1 MTRGK
6 DYDVIVVGGGHAG
19 IEASL
24 AAARMGA
31 RTLLLTTH
39 LDTIGWM
46 SCNPSVGGPAKGHLV
61 REIDALGGEMARAI
75 DQTFIQVRLLNN
87 SKGPAVH
94 ALRAQADKKRYAWTM
109 RHTLENTPN
118 LDIKQSLVEGLLVHG
133 DRVMGV
139 RTSYGQTYAARAV
152 VLTTGTFLGGR
163 LITGDWVRAGGRDGE
178 PPALGLSK
186 SLRELGFRLGRL
198 KTGTPPRLDARSIDF
213 SQTKPQYGSDEP
225 LYFSFENQ
233 EMVNRGNQGI
243 RSQGIRSQG
252 IRESGEREIEGLT
265 PDSLIPD
272 SLTPDSPIPDS
283 LTPDSLI
290 PHFLHQPPHPVYP
303 YVRQTGW
310 RPQLPCYLVHTNQE
324 THEIIRANLDRAP
337 LFTGVIEGVGPRY
350 CPSIEDKIVRFAH
363 KESHQLFLEPEGWQT
378 TEVYLQGANTS
389 LPVDVQ
395 MEMVRSI
402 PALRDVEFMRIGY
415 AVEYDYVPPD
425 QIHAWLETKQI
436 EGLFH
441 AGQINGTTGYEEAAG
456 QGLMAGINAALK
468 LQGRQPLVLGREQAY
483 IGVLIDDLV
492 TQEHHEPYR
501 QMTSRAEYRLL
512 LRQDN
517 ADLRLTAI
525 GYDVGLVSHERHEQV
540 ESRQRAVQAELER
553 LASVVISPNNGNRE
567 KLITL
572 GLEPLTDGVNALQ
585 FLRRPEVS
593 YQALQVLAPPPQ
605 PLLLSEVEQVEIEA
619 KYAGYIAKQ
628 RRQVERMKR
637 LEMRR
642 IPPDFN
648 YDAVV
653 GLRNEARQKLAHFRP
668 ATVGQA
674 ARIQGVNPADIS
686 LLLVHLARGGD

>member
-1 MTRGK
+1 
-6 DYDVIVVGGGHAG
+6 
-19 IEASL
+19 
-24 AAARMGA
+24 
-31 RTLLLTTH
+31 
-39 LDTIGWM
+39 
-46 SCNPSVGGPAKGHLV
+46 
-61 REIDALGGEMARAI
+61 
-75 DQTFIQVRLLNN
+75 
-87 SKGPAVH
+87 
-94 ALRAQADKKRYAWTM
+94 
-109 RHTLENTPN
+109 
-118 LDIKQSLVEGLLVHG
+118 
-133 DRVMGV
+133 
-139 RTSYGQTYAARAV
+139 
-152 VLTTGTFLGGR
+152 
-163 LITGDWVRAGGRDGE
+163 
-178 PPALGLSK
+178 
-186 SLRELGFRLGRL
+186 
-198 KTGTPPRLDARSIDF
+198 
-213 SQTKPQYGSDEP
+213 
-225 LYFSFENQ
+225 
-233 EMVNRGNQGI
+233 
-243 RSQGIRSQG
+243 
-252 IRESGEREIEGLT
+252 
-265 PDSLIPD
+265 
-272 SLTPDSPIPDS
+272 
-283 LTPDSLI
+283 
-290 PHFLHQPPHPVYP
+290 
-303 YVRQTGW
+303 
-310 RPQLPCYLVHTNQE
+310 
-324 THEIIRANLDRAP
+324 
-337 LFTGVIEGVGPRY
+337 
-350 CPSIEDKIVRFAH
+350 
-363 KESHQLFLEPEGWQT
+363 
-378 TEVYLQGANTS
+378 VYLQGANTS

-468 LQGRQPLVLGREQAY
+468 LQGRRPLVLGREQAY

-525 GYDVGLVSHERHEQV
+525 GYDVGLVSHERYEQV
-540 ESRQRAVQAELER
+540 ESRQQAVQAELER
-553 LASVVISPNNGNRE
+553 LASAVISPNNGNRE
-567 KLITL
+567 KLIAL
-572 GLEPLTDGVNALQ
+572 GLEPLTDGINALQ

-653 GLRNEARQKLAHFRP
+653 GLRNEGRQKLAHFRP

-686 LLLVHLARGGD
+686 LLLVHLARGAVS

>member
-1 MTRGK
+1 MMVDRV
-6 DYDVIVVGGGHAG
+6 YDVIVVGGGHAG

-46 SCNPSVGGPAKGHLV
+46 SCNPSIGGPAKGHLV
-61 REIDALGGEMARAI
+61 REIDALGGEMARAT
-75 DQTFIQVRLLNN
+75 DRTFIQVRLLND
-87 SKGPAVH
+87 SKGPAVQ

-109 RHTLENTPN
+109 RQALENTPG
-118 LDIKQSLVEGLLVHG
+118 LDIKQSLVESLLVRD
-133 DRVMGV
+133 DRVTGV
-139 RTSYGQTYAARAV
+139 MTTYGQSFAARAV

-186 SLRELGFRLGRL
+186 SLAELGFRLGRL
-198 KTGTPPRLDARSIDF
+198 KTGTPPRLDARTIDF
-213 SQTKPQYGSDEP
+213 SQTEPQYGSDEP

-233 EMVNRGNQGI
+233 RSSESANQQI
-243 RSQGIRSQG
+243 SRLPDNADS
-252 IRESGEREIEGLT
+252 LT
-265 PDSLIPD
+265 RRLADSLIPD
-272 SLTPDSPIPDS
+272 
-283 LTPDSLI
+283 
-290 PHFLHQPPHPVYP
+290 FLRQPPHPVYP
-303 YVRQTGW
+303 VAHQPDW
-310 RPQLPCYLVHTNQE
+310 RPQLPCYLVYTNQQ

-363 KESHQLFLEPEGWQT
+363 KPSHQLFLEPEGWQT

-395 MEMVRSI
+395 IEMVRSV
-402 PALRDVEFMRIGY
+402 PALRNVEFMRIGY

-425 QIHAWLETKQI
+425 QIHAWLETKRI

-441 AGQINGTTGYEEAAG
+441 AGQINGTTGYEEAAA

-468 LQGRQPLVLGREQAY
+468 VQGRPPLTLGREQAY
-483 IGVLIDDLV
+483 IGVLLDDLV

-501 QMTSRAEYRLL
+501 HMTSRAEYRLL

-525 GYDVGLVSHERHEQV
+525 GYDMGLVARERYEQV
-540 ESRQRAVQAELER
+540 EARRQAIQAELER
-553 LASVVISPNNGNRE
+553 LTSLTISPNSGNRE
-567 KLITL
+567 KLL
-572 GLEPLTDGVNALQ
+572 ALDLEPLTDGVNALQ
-585 FLRRPEVS
+585 FLRRPEVNYRAVES
-593 YQALQVLAPPPQ
+593 LVPPPH
-605 PLLLSEVEQVEIEA
+605 PLSPAEAEQVEIEA
-619 KYAGYIAKQ
+619 KYAGYIARQ
-628 RRQVERMKR
+628 QRQVERMKR
-637 LEMRR
+637 LEARR
-642 IPPDFN
+642 IPATFD
-648 YDAVV
+648 YDSVV
-653 GLRNEARQKLAHFRP
+653 GLRNEARQKLTRFRP

-686 LLLVHLARGGD
+686 LLLVHLERDRGRDRDRG